1 MSTSDPIP
9 GYSFGEAEVE
19 VSRVSVE
26 DLVRLKESAHFTDE
40 DEAFLRRAGEVLTDQ
55 TETIVN
61 YWRAGII
68 ASIPNLAKHSRAPD
82 GTPLPE
88 YLARSNR
95 RFQQWILDT
104 CMRPYDQDWINYQ
117 QEIARRHTT
126 ASKNRLDGVES
137 TAYVPL
143 RDVIAFIAVMNDTIR
158 PYLSAR
164 GDKPEDVEMMHLAW
178 CKSMQIQL
186 ALWIG
191 PYADEGKAPAEW

>member
-126 ASKNRLDGVES
+126 AGKNRVDGVES